1 VSTRNPYKENGFLL
15 ESLIFEKRKD
25 RSGFSL
31 PPAEISEK
39 QAEEILPQ
47 KFLRS
52 HVEGLP
58 EVGELDVIRHFTRLS
73 QWNHSIDTGLYPLG
87 SCTMKYNPKINE
99 RVSSFPGYNNT
110 HPEQPYSS
118 VQGNLEVLFLLQ
130 NYLCELFGMD
140 AVTLQPAAGAQ
151 GELTG
156 MMLIHAYLVRRD
168 KDPRKKILI
177 PSSAHGTNPAST
189 ALCGY
194 QVVEIPSNEKGCLDL
209 AALDSA
215 MTPEV
220 AGLMLTNPNTL
231 GLFEEEIGNIVKIVH
246 GKGGLVYLDGANMN
260 AIVGVARPGDFGIDV
275 MHLNLHKTFST
286 PHGGGGPGAGPVL
299 VKSML
304 EPFLPVPR
312 IEERDGKFV
321 LSSHYP
327 DSIGKVHS
335 FLGNF
340 KILVRAYTYLMAY
353 GSDHIR
359 NVAEHAVLNANYIK
373 AKLKDVY
380 YLPYDR
386 PVMHEVIFSDKWQ
399 NKFDVRTL
407 DIAKRLEDY
416 GFHPPTIYFPL
427 IVPGSMMIE
436 PTETESLESLDG
448 FIDAMRQIAEEI
460 RTQPEIVRRAPHTTK
475 ISRLDEAEAARK
487 PVLRWKPKSIG

>member
-1 VSTRNPYKENGFLL
+1 MNTKNKYKEDGFYN
-15 ESLIFEKRKD
+15 EPLIFEKRKD
-25 RSGFSL
+25 RSGFSIR
-31 PPAEISEK
+31 PSEIPEK
-39 QAEEILPQ
+39 RPEDILPNQ
-47 KFLRS
+47 FIREKI
-52 HVEGLP
+52 EELP
-58 EVGELDVIRHFTRLS
+58 ETSELDVVRHFTRLS

-99 RVSSFPGYNNT
+99 RVSSYPGFNNT
-110 HPEQPYSS
+110 HPEQAYSS
-118 VQGNLEVLFLLQ
+118 VQGNLHLLYLLQ
-130 NYLCELFGMD
+130 KYLCELFGMD
-140 AVTLQPAAGAQ
+140 AITLQPAAGAQ

-156 MMLIHAYLVRRD
+156 MMLIHAFLLKRD
-168 KDPRKKILI
+168 NNPRKKILI
-177 PSSAHGTNPAST
+177 PSSAHGTNPASA

-194 QVVEIPSNEKGCLDL
+194 QVIEIPSNDRGCLDIPAL
-209 AALDSA
+209 QQAA
-215 MTPEV
+215 TEEV

-231 GLFEEEIGNIVKIVH
+231 GLFEEDIGKIAGILH
-246 GKGGLVYLDGANMN
+246 EKGGLIYLDGANMN

-299 VKSML
+299 VKSIL

-312 IEERDGKFV
+312 IEEKSGKFK
-321 LSSHYP
+321 LSYNYP
-327 DSIGKVHS
+327 DSVGRVHS

-353 GSDHIR
+353 GSNHIR

-373 AKLKDVY
+373 EKLKAVY

-386 PVMHEVIFSDKWQ
+386 PAMHEVVFSDKWQ
-399 NKFDVRTL
+399 NKYEVRTL

-427 IVPGSMMIE
+427 IVPGAIMIE
-436 PTETESLESLDG
+436 PTETESLQTLDD
-448 FIDAMRQIAEEI
+448 FIDAMKKIAEEVK
-460 RTQPEIVRRAPHTTK
+460 TQPEIVRSAPHSTK
-475 ISRLDEAEAARK
+475 ISRPDEAEAARK
-487 PVLRWKPKSIG
+487 PVLRWKPSER